1 MIKVPGI
8 GVWTAEMFLIFN
20 LAHSNVL
27 SIGDAG
33 LQSAVKKLYGA
44 KYDLQ
49 KVGVKWTQYASV
61 APWYL

>member
-1 MIKVPGI
+1 
-8 GVWTAEMFLIFN
+8 MFLIFN